1 MQFRWCSHISNSWS
15 SSGVRRNF
23 SWWGFSFRGI
33 WWSFVFAVCCLWR
46 HNLTSYSCFQTNL
59 LAKFVDI
66 ICIFFCIDSPYFM
79 CRCTEYQLSALQ
91 VRISEENTLNATT
104 QQFITAKISGCTL
117 KQGSKTLINASAQF
131 TTTKWDCAIMSCRIR
146 AVEHRKSATGLA
158 DAQSRLKDR
167 ILLNCTKIENAHKVR
182 KKTFDFLL
190 FLEVQQN
197 FSFPFS
203 MLIHY
208 QMPECF
214 YVNNCCFWAR
224 ATVLSWYRNWWCGQW
239 NQRADQS

>member
-1 MQFRWCSHISNSWS
+1 
-15 SSGVRRNF
+15 
-23 SWWGFSFRGI
+23 
-33 WWSFVFAVCCLWR
+33 
-46 HNLTSYSCFQTNL
+46 
-59 LAKFVDI
+59 
-66 ICIFFCIDSPYFM
+66 
-79 CRCTEYQLSALQ
+79 
-91 VRISEENTLNATT
+91 
-104 QQFITAKISGCTL
+104 
-117 KQGSKTLINASAQF
+117 
-131 TTTKWDCAIMSCRIR
+131 MSCRIR

-167 ILLNCTKIENAHKVR
+167 ILLNCTRIENAHKVR

-214 YVNNCCFWAR
+214 YVNNCCF
-224 ATVLSWYRNWWCGQW
+224 
-239 NQRADQS
+239 